1 MRADRAKVL
10 WRCRRGIRELDSV
23 LRPFAEHCY
32 DELSPLEKTRLQTL
46 LGCQDTQILDWVLGR
61 EIPDEEGLQS
71 LVDSIIRYSQ
81 KSRLT
86 GMV

>member
-1 MRADRAKVL
+1 MKSDRAKVL

-23 LRPFAEHCY
+23 LRPFAEDCY
-32 DELSPLEKTRLQTL
+32 DELSPLEKPRLQTL